1 MRRRKQ
7 LKCPFDSEEA
17 LEAKG
22 KNAKAKRPYDQ
33 STQSLTSLSTLED
46 GNDAA
51 YAIEKSETKDEEHH
65 SMADRDGN
73 SMSHACSH
81 LTLLRNIL
89 VSRHENLN
97 PSNDSGT
104 RIGVVQMMAASGK

>member
-1 MRRRKQ
+1 LPKLAGEELANLRLTVQGDRWNSIDLWEEGSVRRRKQ

-22 KNAKAKRPYDQ
+22 KNAKAKGPDDQ

-46 GNDAA
+46 GNDVA

-65 SMADRDGN
+65 SMADQDGI
-73 SMSHACSH
+73 
-81 LTLLRNIL
+81 R
-89 VSRHENLN
+89 
-97 PSNDSGT
+97 
-104 RIGVVQMMAASGK
+104 